1 MKTGARNQ
9 GAATAQITRRDRAG
23 NVKVPAASRREGPR
37 DCATKRGKKFPSSDN
52 GCHVRP
58 LGLRRKA
65 VLTIIWEKKDIAA
78 FATPQC
84 RLRVG
89 NDDVRSDKL
98 RTLQVARRT
107 KLGLS
112 SLIERT
118 PHCCMA
124 TRVSVCTISSTAVKG
139 RIPTGET
146 IAPLLDQRF
155 RQRLGERAL
164 GQMQGER
171 LAPALVAAFIA
182 RRERQWTG
190 APSIP
195 NSPSGSIP
203 SPRRRP

>member
-1 MKTGARNQ
+1 MTVEEKGLKPTKAKGGENKKMKTGARNQ

-65 VLTIIWEKKDIAA
+65 VLTIIWEKKDIAS

-124 TRVSVCTISSTAVKG
+124 TRVSVCTISSTRSTPSWPK
-139 RIPTGET
+139 
-146 IAPLLDQRF
+146 
-155 RQRLGERAL
+155 
-164 GQMQGER
+164 
-171 LAPALVAAFIA
+171 
-182 RRERQWTG
+182 
-190 APSIP
+190 APSP
-195 NSPSGSIP
+195 H
-203 SPRRRP
+203 R